1 LRKKE
6 KNIRGLPSCPVPIS
20 DYERVLLAHG
30 GGGKLSAR
38 LFEKMIR
45 PLLSNPWLDLSHDGA
60 MIRLEGRRIAFST
73 DSYVIQPIIFPGGNI
88 GELAVNGT
96 VNDLACCGARPLYL
110 SLGLILEEGLEME
123 VLWQIICSVREA
135 ADRAGV
141 KIITGDTKVVDR
153 GKADRIFINTS
164 GIGIIEGETEVSPA
178 SCRPGDK
185 ILLSGKIAEHGI
197 AIMSTRTGLD
207 FESPIVSDTA
217 PLNHMVEKI
226 MASRAGIRVMRD
238 PTRGGVASALNE
250 ISRSCGYRFM
260 IREKDIPVAGAVQ
273 GACEILGLDPLYIAN
288 EGKLLLIVD
297 PGDEQKVLKIMR
309 ADPLGKDAACIGEVL
324 DSRDT
329 LVEMETVIGSTRI
342 VDMIS
347 GEQLPRIC

>member
-1 LRKKE
+1 
-6 KNIRGLPSCPVPIS
+6 
-20 DYERVLLAHG
+20 
-30 GGGKLSAR
+30 
-38 LFEKMIR
+38 
-45 PLLSNPWLDLSHDGA
+45 
-60 MIRLEGRRIAFST
+60 
-73 DSYVIQPIIFPGGNI
+73 
-88 GELAVNGT
+88 
-96 VNDLACCGARPLYL
+96 
-110 SLGLILEEGLEME
+110 
-123 VLWQIICSVREA
+123 
-135 ADRAGV
+135 
-141 KIITGDTKVVDR
+141 
-153 GKADRIFINTS
+153 
-164 GIGIIEGETEVSPA
+164 
-178 SCRPGDK
+178 
-185 ILLSGKIAEHGI
+185 
-197 AIMSTRTGLD
+197 MSTRTGLD